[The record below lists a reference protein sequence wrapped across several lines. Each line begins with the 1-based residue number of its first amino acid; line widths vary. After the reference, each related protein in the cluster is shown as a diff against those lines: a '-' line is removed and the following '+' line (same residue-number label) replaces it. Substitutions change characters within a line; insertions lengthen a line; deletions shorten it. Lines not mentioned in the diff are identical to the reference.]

1 MHRHN
6 GSRIDWPAPPL
17 HSGPMKSSFPQFLA
31 HLTLAALCSAALVAP
46 AADAPLKPDD
56 KGFIRDWLL
65 LAPIQ
70 LTSENAGAEEI
81 DKAQVPNEAALKPKA
96 GDAVKAKDYF
106 FDVNELVGG
115 MNENVTAYA
124 VAYVV
129 AAKEVTGAQ
138 LLMGSND
145 QGKVWLNGK
154 EVLKFT
160 ETRTLDP
167 DTDKAANLTLKAGVN
182 VVVFKVINE
191 NNNWQGCLRFTDA
204 AGKPLAGLT
213 VKLAP

>member
-1 MHRHN
+1 
-6 GSRIDWPAPPL
+6 
-17 HSGPMKSSFPQFLA
+17 MKNPFIQLLA
-31 HLTLAALCSAALVAP
+31 RLTFVAAFSAAQFAS

-70 LTSENAGAEEI
+70 LAGENTGADEI
-81 DKAQVPNEAALKPKA
+81 DKPQVPFESALQPKA
-96 GDAVKAKDYF
+96 GDAITIAGKAIKWRAIKAKDYF
-106 FDVNELVGG
+106 FDVNEILGRAH
-115 MNENVTAYA
+115 ENVTAYA

-129 AAKEVTGAQ
+129 APKEITGAQ

-145 QGKVWLNGK
+145 QGKVYLNGK
-154 EVLKFT
+154 EVVKFA

-167 DTDKAANLTLKAGVN
+167 DTDKATGLTLKAGIN

-213 VKLAP
+213 LKLAP

>member
-1 MHRHN
+1 MKH
-6 GSRIDWPAPPL
+6 PL
-17 HSGPMKSSFPQFLA
+17 TQLLA
-31 HLTLAALCSAALVAP
+31 RFTFTTLVSTALLAS
-46 AADAPLKPDD
+46 AADAPLKPDA

-70 LTSENAGAEEI
+70 LAGENTGAEEI
-81 DKAQVPNEAALKPKA
+81 DKPQVPFEAALQPKA
-96 GDAVKAKDYF
+96 GDAVTIAGKAIKWRAIKAKDYF
-106 FDVNELVGG
+106 FDVNELLGG
-115 MNENVTAYA
+115 MHENVTAYA

-129 AAKEVTGAQ
+129 AAKDVTGAQ

-145 QGKVWLNGK
+145 QGKVYLNGK
-154 EVLKFT
+154 EVVKFA

-167 DTDKAANLTLKAGVN
+167 DTDKATGLTLKAGVN

-213 VKLAP
+213 LKLAP

>member
-1 MHRHN
+1 MKASFRQLLF
-6 GSRIDWPAPPL
+6 RLLIAAALPAA
-17 HSGPMKSSFPQFLA
+17 FLA
-31 HLTLAALCSAALVAP
+31 S
-46 AADAPLKPDD
+46 AADAPLKPDA

-70 LTSENAGAEEI
+70 LATENAGADEI
-81 DKAQVPNEAALKPKA
+81 DKPQVPFESALQPKA
-96 GDAVKAKDYF
+96 GDAITIAGKAIKWRAIKAKDYF
-106 FDVNELVGG
+106 FDVNEILGG
-115 MNENVTAYA
+115 AHENVTAYA

-129 AAKEVTGAQ
+129 APKEITGAQ

-154 EVLKFT
+154 EVVKFA

-213 VKLAP
+213 LKLAP

>member
-1 MHRHN
+1 MKYLLIPLL
-6 GSRIDWPAPPL
+6 SR
-17 HSGPMKSSFPQFLA
+17 LA
-31 HLTLAALCSAALVAP
+31 LVSLASAALQVS
-46 AADAPLKPDD
+46 AADAPLKPDA

-70 LTSENAGAEEI
+70 LAGENTGAEEI
-81 DKAQVPNEAALKPKA
+81 DKQQVPFESALQPKA
-96 GDAVKAKDYF
+96 GDAVTIAGKAIKWRAIKAKDYF
-106 FDVNELVGG
+106 FDVNEILGSAH
-115 MNENVTAYA
+115 ENVTAYA

-145 QGKVWLNGK
+145 QGKVYLNGK
-154 EVLKFT
+154 EVVKFA

-167 DTDKAANLTLKAGVN
+167 DTDKATGLTLKAGVN

-213 VKLAP
+213 LKLAP

>member
-1 MHRHN
+1 MKN
-6 GSRIDWPAPPL
+6 PFIQLLSR
-17 HSGPMKSSFPQFLA
+17 
-31 HLTLAALCSAALVAP
+31 LTFFAALSTALIVP
-46 AADAPLKPDD
+46 AADASLKPDQN
-56 KGFIRDWLL
+56 GFIRDWLL

-70 LTSENAGAEEI
+70 LAGENTGAEEI
-81 DKAQVPNEAALKPKA
+81 DKPQVLNEAALKPKA
-96 GDAVKAKDYF
+96 GDAVKVGAKELKWRAVKAKEYF

-115 MNENVTAYA
+115 MHENVTAYA

-129 AAKEVTGAQ
+129 AAKDVTGAQ

-154 EVLKFT
+154 EVLKFA

-167 DTDKAANLTLKAGVN
+167 DTDKATGLTLKAGVN

-191 NNNWQGCLRFTDA
+191 NNNWQGCIRFTDA

>member
-1 MHRHN
+1 
-6 GSRIDWPAPPL
+6 
-17 HSGPMKSSFPQFLA
+17 MKNPFIQLLA
-31 HLTLAALCSAALVAP
+31 RLTFVAAFSAAQFAS

-70 LTSENAGAEEI
+70 LAGENTGADEI
-81 DKAQVPNEAALKPKA
+81 DKPQVPFESALQPKA
-96 GDAVKAKDYF
+96 GDAITIAGKAIKWRAIKAKDYF
-106 FDVNELVGG
+106 FDVNDILGG
-115 MNENVTAYA
+115 AHENVTAYA

-129 AAKEVTGAQ
+129 APKEITGAQ

-145 QGKVWLNGK
+145 QGKVYLNGK
-154 EVLKFT
+154 EVVKFA

-167 DTDKAANLTLKAGVN
+167 DTDKATGLTLKAGIN

-213 VKLAP
+213 LKLAP

>member
-1 MHRHN
+1 MKASF
-6 GSRIDWPAPPL
+6 SRL
-17 HSGPMKSSFPQFLA
+17 LS
-31 HLTLAALCSAALVAP
+31 HLTLAIVCTAALVAP
-46 AADAPLKPDD
+46 AADAPLKPDE

-65 LAPIQ
+65 LAPIP
-70 LTSENAGAEEI
+70 LAGENTGGEEI
-81 DKAQVPNEAALKPKA
+81 DKAQVPNEATLKPKA
-96 GDAVKAKDYF
+96 GDAVKVGTKELKWRAVKAKDYF
-106 FDVNELVGG
+106 FDVNELLGG

-129 AAKEVTGAQ
+129 AAKEVSAAQ

-145 QGKVWLNGK
+145 QGKVYLNGK
-154 EVLKFT
+154 EVVKFT

-204 AGKPLAGLT
+204 AGKPLVGLT

>member
-1 MHRHN
+1 
-6 GSRIDWPAPPL
+6 
-17 HSGPMKSSFPQFLA
+17 MKYTQLLA
-31 HLTLAALCSAALVAP
+31 RLTFTALVSAALLAP
-46 AADAPLKPDD
+46 AADASLKPDD

-65 LAPIQ
+65 LAPIP
-70 LTSENAGAEEI
+70 LAGENTGGDEI
-81 DKAQVPNEAALKPKA
+81 DKQQVPIEAALRPKA
-96 GDAVKAKDYF
+96 GDAVTAGGKALKWRAVKAKDYF

-129 AAKEVTGAQ
+129 APKDVTGAQ

-145 QGKVWLNGK
+145 QGKVYLNGK
-154 EVLKFT
+154 EVVKFA

-167 DTDKAANLTLKAGVN
+167 DTDKATGLTLKAGVN

-213 VKLAP
+213 LKLAP

>member
-1 MHRHN
+1 
-6 GSRIDWPAPPL
+6 
-17 HSGPMKSSFPQFLA
+17 MKASFRQLLFRLLIAAALPTAFLA
-31 HLTLAALCSAALVAP
+31 S
-46 AADAPLKPDD
+46 AADAPLKPDA

-70 LTSENAGAEEI
+70 LATENAGADEI
-81 DKAQVPNEAALKPKA
+81 DKPQVPFESALQPKA
-96 GDAVKAKDYF
+96 GDAITIAGKAIKWRAIKAKDYF
-106 FDVNELVGG
+106 FDVNEILGG
-115 MNENVTAYA
+115 AHENVTAYA

-129 AAKEVTGAQ
+129 APKEITGAQ

-154 EVLKFT
+154 EVVKFA

-204 AGKPLAGLT
+204 AGQPLAGLT
-213 VKLAP
+213 LKLAP

>member
-1 MHRHN
+1 
-6 GSRIDWPAPPL
+6 
-17 HSGPMKSSFPQFLA
+17 MKNPFIQLLA
-31 HLTLAALCSAALVAP
+31 RLTFVAAFSAAQFAS

-70 LTSENAGAEEI
+70 LAGENTGADEI
-81 DKAQVPNEAALKPKA
+81 DKPQVPFESALQPKA
-96 GDAVKAKDYF
+96 GDAITIAGKVIKWRAIKAKDYF
-106 FDVNELVGG
+106 FDVNEILGG
-115 MNENVTAYA
+115 AHENVTAYA

-129 AAKEVTGAQ
+129 APKEITGAQ

-145 QGKVWLNGK
+145 QGKVYLNGK
-154 EVLKFT
+154 EVVKFA

-167 DTDKAANLTLKAGVN
+167 DTDKATGLTLKAGIN

-213 VKLAP
+213 LKLAP

>member
-1 MHRHN
+1 MKASLPQLLFR
-6 GSRIDWPAPPL
+6 PL
-17 HSGPMKSSFPQFLA
+17 I
-31 HLTLAALCSAALVAP
+31 AAVLSAAYLAS
-46 AADAPLKPDD
+46 AADAPLKPDA

-70 LTSENAGAEEI
+70 LATENAGADEI
-81 DKAQVPNEAALKPKA
+81 DKPQVPFESALQPKA
-96 GDAVKAKDYF
+96 GDAITIAGKAIKWRAIKAKDYF
-106 FDVNELVGG
+106 FDVNEFLGG
-115 MNENVTAYA
+115 AHENVTAYA
-124 VAYVV
+124 VTYVV
-129 AAKEVTGAQ
+129 APKEITDAQ

-154 EVLKFT
+154 EVVKFA

-204 AGKPLAGLT
+204 AGQPLAGLT
-213 VKLAP
+213 LKLAP

>member
-1 MHRHN
+1 
-6 GSRIDWPAPPL
+6 
-17 HSGPMKSSFPQFLA
+17 MK
-31 HLTLAALCSAALVAP
+31 HTLPRLLFRLGFIALLSTVLRAS
-46 AADAPLKPDD
+46 AADAPLKPDQN
-56 KGFIRDWLL
+56 GFIRDWLL

-70 LTSENAGAEEI
+70 LAGENTGAEDI
-81 DKAQVPNEAALKPKA
+81 DKPQVPNEAAFKPKA
-96 GDAVKAKDYF
+96 GDAVKVGAKELKWRAVKAKDYF

-115 MNENVTAYA
+115 MHENVTAYA

-129 AAKEVTGAQ
+129 AAKEVTGAE
-138 LLMGSND
+138 LRMGSND

-154 EVLKFT
+154 EVLKFA

-167 DTDKAANLTLKAGVN
+167 DTDKASGLTLKAGVN

-191 NNNWQGCLRFTDA
+191 NNNWQGCVRFTDA

-213 VKLAP
+213 LKLAP

>member
-1 MHRHN
+1 MKYPFSQLL
-6 GSRIDWPAPPL
+6 SRL
-17 HSGPMKSSFPQFLA
+17 SFVAVLSLA
-31 HLTLAALCSAALVAP
+31 SLVS

-65 LAPIQ
+65 LAPIS
-70 LTSENAGAEEI
+70 LAGENTGGEEI
-81 DKAQVPNEAALKPKA
+81 DKQQVPFEASLKPKVGDAVTIA
-96 GDAVKAKDYF
+96 GKAIKWRAVKAKDYF
-106 FDVNELVGG
+106 FDVNELIGG
-115 MNENVTAYA
+115 MHENVTAYA

-129 AAKEVTGAQ
+129 VPKEVTDAQ

-145 QGKVWLNGK
+145 QGKVYLNGK
-154 EVLKFT
+154 EVVKFS

-167 DTDKAANLTLKAGVN
+167 DTEKATGLTLKAGAN

-213 VKLAP
+213 VRLTP

>member
-1 MHRHN
+1 MKTLRD
-6 GSRIDWPAPPL
+6 RIA
-17 HSGPMKSSFPQFLA
+17 FQ
-31 HLTLAALCSAALVAP
+31 LTLSAACCAALVALS
-46 AADAPLKPDD
+46 ADAPLKPDE

-70 LTSENAGAEEI
+70 LAGENTGADEI
-81 DKAQVPNEAALKPKA
+81 DKPQVPNEAALKPKA
-96 GDAVKAKDYF
+96 GDVATVGGKELKWRAVKSKDYF
-106 FDVNELVGG
+106 FDVNEILGG
-115 MNENVTAYA
+115 MHENVTAYA

-129 AAKEVTGAQ
+129 AAREITGAQ

-154 EVLKFT
+154 EAVKFT
-160 ETRTLDP
+160 DTRTLDP
-167 DTDKAANLTLKAGVN
+167 DTDKATNLTLKAGVN

-213 VKLAP
+213 LRLAP

>member
-1 MHRHN
+1 MKAPLTQVLT
-6 GSRIDWPAPPL
+6 RIIV
-17 HSGPMKSSFPQFLA
+17 
-31 HLTLAALCSAALVAP
+31 AAILSIASLAP
-46 AADAPLKPDD
+46 AADAPLKPDA

-70 LTSENAGAEEI
+70 LAGENTGAEEI
-81 DKAQVPNEAALKPKA
+81 DKQQVPFEAALQPKA
-96 GDAVKAKDYF
+96 GDAVTIAGKAIKWRAIKANDYF
-106 FDVNELVGG
+106 FDLNELLGG
-115 MNENVTAYA
+115 MHENVTAYA

-145 QGKVWLNGK
+145 QGKVYLNGK
-154 EVLKFT
+154 EVVKFA

-167 DTDKAANLTLKAGVN
+167 DTDKATGLTLKAGVN

-204 AGKPLAGLT
+204 AGKNLPGLT
-213 VKLAP
+213 LKLAP

>member
-1 MHRHN
+1 
-6 GSRIDWPAPPL
+6 
-17 HSGPMKSSFPQFLA
+17 MKYTQLLA
-31 HLTLAALCSAALVAP
+31 RLTFTALVSAALLAP

-65 LAPIQ
+65 LAPIP
-70 LTSENAGAEEI
+70 LAGENTGGDEI
-81 DKAQVPNEAALKPKA
+81 DKQQVPNEAALKPKA
-96 GDAVKAKDYF
+96 GDAVTAGGKALKWRAVKAKDYF

-145 QGKVWLNGK
+145 QGKVYLNGK
-154 EVLKFT
+154 EVVKFA

-167 DTDKAANLTLKAGVN
+167 DTDKATGLTLKAGVN

-204 AGKPLAGLT
+204 AGKNLAGLT
-213 VKLAP
+213 LKLAP

>member
-1 MHRHN
+1 
-6 GSRIDWPAPPL
+6 
-17 HSGPMKSSFPQFLA
+17 MKYTFALILA
-31 HLTLAALCSAALVAP
+31 RLTFVAVASAALHAS

-70 LTSENAGAEEI
+70 LTTENAGADEI
-81 DKAQVPNEAALKPKA
+81 DKQQVPNEAALKPKA
-96 GDAVKAKDYF
+96 GDAVKVGTKELKWRAVKAKDYF

-154 EVLKFT
+154 EAVKFT

-167 DTDKAANLTLKAGVN
+167 DTDKATGLTLKAGVN

>member
-1 MHRHN
+1 MKASLRQLLF
-6 GSRIDWPAPPL
+6 RLLIAAALPAA
-17 HSGPMKSSFPQFLA
+17 FLA
-31 HLTLAALCSAALVAP
+31 S
-46 AADAPLKPDD
+46 AADAPLKPDA

-70 LTSENAGAEEI
+70 LATENAGADEI
-81 DKAQVPNEAALKPKA
+81 DKPQVPFESALQPKA
-96 GDAVKAKDYF
+96 GDAITIAGKAIKWRAIKAKDYF
-106 FDVNELVGG
+106 FDVNEILGG
-115 MNENVTAYA
+115 AHENVTAYA

-129 AAKEVTGAQ
+129 APKEITGAQ

-154 EVLKFT
+154 EVVKFA

-204 AGKPLAGLT
+204 AGQPLAGLT
-213 VKLAP
+213 LKLAP

>member
-1 MHRHN
+1 MKH
-6 GSRIDWPAPPL
+6 PL
-17 HSGPMKSSFPQFLA
+17 IQLLA
-31 HLTLAALCSAALVAP
+31 RLTFVAALSAALHAP
-46 AADAPLKPDD
+46 AADASLKPDA

-81 DKAQVPNEAALKPKA
+81 DKLQVPFESALQPKA
-96 GDAVKAKDYF
+96 GDAVTIAGKAIKWRAIKAKDYF
-106 FDVNELVGG
+106 FDVNELLGG
-115 MNENVTAYA
+115 MHENVTAYA

-129 AAKEVTGAQ
+129 APKEITGAQ

-145 QGKVWLNGK
+145 QGKVYLNGK
-154 EVLKFT
+154 EVVKFT

-167 DTDKAANLTLKAGVN
+167 DTDKATGLTLKAGVN

-204 AGKPLAGLT
+204 NGQPLAGLT
-213 VKLAP
+213 LKLAP

>member
-1 MHRHN
+1 
-6 GSRIDWPAPPL
+6 
-17 HSGPMKSSFPQFLA
+17 MKHPFTRLLCRLACLTVLSTTFLA
-31 HLTLAALCSAALVAP
+31 S

-70 LTSENAGAEEI
+70 LAGENTGADEI
-81 DKAQVPNEAALKPKA
+81 DKQQVPNEAALKPKV
-96 GDAVKAKDYF
+96 GDAVKVGGKELKWRAVKAKDYF
-106 FDVNELVGG
+106 FDVNELLGG
-115 MNENVTAYA
+115 MHENVTAYA

-129 AAKEVTGAQ
+129 AAKAVTGAQ

-145 QGKVWLNGK
+145 QGKVYLNGK
-154 EVLKFT
+154 EVVKFSD
-160 ETRTLDP
+160 TRTLDP
-167 DTDKAANLTLKAGVN
+167 DTDKATGLTLKAGVN

-204 AGKPLAGLT
+204 AGKNLPGLT
-213 VKLAP
+213 LKLAP

>member
-1 MHRHN
+1 MKASLRQLLF
-6 GSRIDWPAPPL
+6 RLLIAAALPAA
-17 HSGPMKSSFPQFLA
+17 FLA
-31 HLTLAALCSAALVAP
+31 S
-46 AADAPLKPDD
+46 AADAPLKPDA

-70 LTSENAGAEEI
+70 LATENAGADEI
-81 DKAQVPNEAALKPKA
+81 DKPQVPFESALQPKA
-96 GDAVKAKDYF
+96 GDAITIAGKAIKWRVIKAKDYF
-106 FDVNELVGG
+106 FDVNEILGG
-115 MNENVTAYA
+115 AHENVTAYA

-129 AAKEVTGAQ
+129 APKEITGAQ

-145 QGKVWLNGK
+145 QGKVYLNGK
-154 EVLKFT
+154 EVVKFA

-167 DTDKAANLTLKAGVN
+167 DTDKATNLTLKAGVN

-204 AGKPLAGLT
+204 AGQPLAGLT
-213 VKLAP
+213 LKLAP

>member
-1 MHRHN
+1 MKHPFTPLL
-6 GSRIDWPAPPL
+6 SR
-17 HSGPMKSSFPQFLA
+17 
-31 HLTLAALCSAALVAP
+31 LTFAAILSAALFAQ

-70 LTSENAGAEEI
+70 LAGENTGADEI
-81 DKAQVPNEAALKPKA
+81 DKQQVPNEAALKPKA
-96 GDAVKAKDYF
+96 GDAVTVGGKALKWRAVKAKDYF
-106 FDVNELVGG
+106 FDVNELIGG

-124 VAYVV
+124 VCYVV
-129 AAKEVTGAQ
+129 APKEITGAQ

-145 QGKVWLNGK
+145 QGKVYLNGK
-154 EVLKFT
+154 EVVKFAD
-160 ETRTLDP
+160 TRTLDP

-191 NNNWQGCLRFTDA
+191 NNNWQGCLRFTNAD
-204 AGKPLAGLT
+204 GKPLPGLT
-213 VKLAP
+213 VRLVP

>member
-1 MHRHN
+1 
-6 GSRIDWPAPPL
+6 
-17 HSGPMKSSFPQFLA
+17 MKYPFPQVVSRLTFIIVVSASLLA
-31 HLTLAALCSAALVAP
+31 Q

-56 KGFIRDWLL
+56 RGFIRDWLL

-70 LTSENAGAEEI
+70 LAGENTGADEI
-81 DKAQVPNEAALKPKA
+81 DKQQVPNEAALKPKA
-96 GDAVKAKDYF
+96 GDAVTVGGKALKWRAVKAKDYF
-106 FDVNELVGG
+106 FDVNELLGG

-129 AAKEVTGAQ
+129 AAAEVKGAQ

-154 EVLKFT
+154 EVLKFA

-167 DTDKAANLTLKAGVN
+167 DTDKASGLTLKAGVN
-182 VVVFKVINE
+182 VIVFKVINE

-204 AGKPLAGLT
+204 AGKNLAGLT
-213 VKLAP
+213 LKLAP

>member
-1 MHRHN
+1 MKASLRQ
-6 GSRIDWPAPPL
+6 RLFRLLIAAALPAA
-17 HSGPMKSSFPQFLA
+17 FLA
-31 HLTLAALCSAALVAP
+31 S
-46 AADAPLKPDD
+46 AADAPLKPDA

-70 LTSENAGAEEI
+70 LATENAGADEI
-81 DKAQVPNEAALKPKA
+81 DKPQVPFESALQPKA
-96 GDAVKAKDYF
+96 GDTVTIAGKAIKWRAIKAKDYF
-106 FDVNELVGG
+106 FDVNEILGG
-115 MNENVTAYA
+115 AHENVTAYA

-129 AAKEVTGAQ
+129 APKEITGAQ

-154 EVLKFT
+154 EVVKFA

-167 DTDKAANLTLKAGVN
+167 DTDKATNLMLKAGVN

-204 AGKPLAGLT
+204 VGKPLAGLT
-213 VKLAP
+213 LKLAP

>member
-1 MHRHN
+1 MN
-6 GSRIDWPAPPL
+6 Y
-17 HSGPMKSSFPQFLA
+17 SFA
-31 HLTLAALCSAALVAP
+31 RCLTRLTASAMIFAALLAA

-70 LTSENAGAEEI
+70 LTSENAGADEI
-81 DKAQVPNEAALKPKA
+81 DKPQVPNESALKPKA
-96 GDAVKAKDYF
+96 GDAVKVGSKELKWRAIKAKDYF
-106 FDVNELVGG
+106 FDVNEILGG
-115 MNENVTAYA
+115 ANENVTAYA
-124 VAYVV
+124 IAYVV
-129 AAKEVTGAQ
+129 APKEVTGAQ

-167 DTDKAANLTLKAGVN
+167 DTDKATGLTLKAGVN

-213 VKLAP
+213 LKLAP

>member
-1 MHRHN
+1 
-6 GSRIDWPAPPL
+6 
-17 HSGPMKSSFPQFLA
+17 MKNPRPQLLA
-31 HLTLAALCSAALVAP
+31 RLTLAATLSIATLAF

-70 LTSENAGAEEI
+70 LAGENTGADEI
-81 DKAQVPNEAALKPKA
+81 DKQQVPNEAALKPKA
-96 GDAVKAKDYF
+96 GDVVKVGTKELKWRAVRAKDYF
-106 FDVNELVGG
+106 FDVNELLGG

-129 AAKEVTGAQ
+129 AAKKVAGAQ

-145 QGKVWLNGK
+145 QGKVYLNGK
-154 EVLKFT
+154 EVVKFSD
-160 ETRTLDP
+160 TRTLDP
-167 DTDKAANLTLKAGVN
+167 DTEKAANLTLKAGVN

-204 AGKPLAGLT
+204 AGKNLPGLT
-213 VKLAP
+213 LKLAP

>member
-1 MHRHN
+1 
-6 GSRIDWPAPPL
+6 
-17 HSGPMKSSFPQFLA
+17 MKYPFPQVVSRLTFIIVVSASLLA
-31 HLTLAALCSAALVAP
+31 Q

-56 KGFIRDWLL
+56 RGFIRDWLL

-70 LTSENAGAEEI
+70 LAGENTGADEI
-81 DKAQVPNEAALKPKA
+81 DKQQVPNEAALKPKA
-96 GDAVKAKDYF
+96 GDNVTIGGKALKWRAVKAKDYF

-115 MNENVTAYA
+115 MHENVTAYA

-129 AAKEVTGAQ
+129 AAKDVTGAQ

-154 EVLKFT
+154 EVLKFA

-167 DTDKAANLTLKAGVN
+167 DTDKATGLTLK
-182 VVVFKVINE
+182 
-191 NNNWQGCLRFTDA
+191 
-204 AGKPLAGLT
+204 
-213 VKLAP
+213 LAP